1 MKKGKTLAGINTSR
15 INSFLSGSPDI
26 VSKLPLNG
34 LERLEW
40 DHIFDGIHTYLLL
53 IGYENRVL
61 SNPSVPTQPVNLE
74 EE

>member
-1 MKKGKTLAGINTSR
+1 M
-15 INSFLSGSPDI
+15 
-26 VSKLPLNG
+26 SKLPLNG